1 MLSFKLRLSRPALIG
16 LLFLAAIAATI
27 STSGCS
33 FRPLYGESD
42 KTVLPDLARIKI
54 YPIENRPGQILRNF
68 LIERLTPKGQPR
80 QPAFNLYVTT
90 TESIQSLGI
99 RKDETITRANMIVS
113 ASYQLVRATDGEVLY
128 SGQSSST
135 SGYDILIS
143 DYATLSAEKDA
154 IKNNMRLIADDIK
167 TRLSFVIS
175 GLRSQAGT
183 ARTAK

>member
-1 MLSFKLRLSRPALIG
+1 MLSFRAYLSRPAFIG
-16 LLFLAAIAATI
+16 LLFLVAFSMAIPVA
-27 STSGCS
+27 GCS

-42 KTVLPDLARIKI
+42 KTVIPDLARIKI
-54 YPIENRPGQILRNF
+54 LPIENRPGQILRNF

-90 TESIQSLGI
+90 SESVQSLGI
-99 RKDETITRANMIVS
+99 RKDETVTRANMIVT
-113 ASYQLVRATDGEVLY
+113 ATYRLVLAADGKALF
-128 SGQSSST
+128 SGQASST
-135 SGYDILIS
+135 SGYDILTS

-175 GLRSQAGT
+175 GLRRQAGT
-183 ARTAK
+183 ARTTK

>member
-1 MLSFKLRLSRPALIG
+1 MLSFRSSLSRPAFIG
-16 LLFLAAIAATI
+16 LLFLAAIATTI

-42 KTVLPDLARIKI
+42 KSVIPDLARIKI
-54 YPIENRPGQILRNF
+54 FPIENRPGQILRNF

-80 QPAFNLYVTT
+80 QPVFSLYVTT
-90 TESIQSLGI
+90 SEGIQSLGI
-99 RKDETITRANMIVS
+99 RKDETVTRANMIVT
-113 ASYQLVRATDGEVLY
+113 ASYQLIRTINGEVLF
-128 SGQSSST
+128 SGQASST
-135 SGYDILIS
+135 SGYDILTS

-183 ARTAK
+183 ARPTR